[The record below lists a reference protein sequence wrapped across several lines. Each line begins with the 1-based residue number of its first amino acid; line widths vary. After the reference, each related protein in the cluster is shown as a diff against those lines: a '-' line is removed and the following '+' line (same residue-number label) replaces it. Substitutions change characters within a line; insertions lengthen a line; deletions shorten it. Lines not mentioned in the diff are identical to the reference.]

1 MEFPIPPSSDSPTMV
16 NLMVLMDTLL
26 LPIRQPPS
34 NEWKA
39 VIDKGRL
46 EQMVLLQPHIQSELI
61 QDYYYADRLG
71 DLDSTRFCVTPEY
84 PNGVHILLL

>member
-16 NLMVLMDTLL
+16 IPFMVLTDTLL

-46 EQMVLLQPHIQSELI
+46 EQMVLLQPHIQSELLSKTI
-61 QDYYYADRLG
+61 IMRI
-71 DLDSTRFCVTPEY
+71 DLE
-84 PNGVHILLL
+84 I